1 MLFDTLSQ
9 QNIRCQRLI
18 SNSRNNRFTM
28 FRYFIFLL
36 LFLPMLSNAED
47 VRNLYFYSN
56 ESTVSSY
63 KSLKAEF
70 DGYLK
75 QKGDYQFQPFDNQET
90 FEDFVKDKQDGVF
103 VVSHWHYEHLS
114 SEQRLVPLLV
124 GISAGKTA
132 VRRILV
138 GSHDADDTDLQG
150 VVATAFTPE
159 AGRAMLTQ
167 ILGEQAQALE
177 LLQVPKDIDALMS
190 VGFGMADYALS
201 TEEGLAHVAKL
212 NPSFQA
218 QMGITAQGE
227 KTLLLIAAAPA
238 KVSSKAQALTKVMQ
252 NMGEAPNGK
261 QGMRMLGLDGWQKP
275 SKTDMQLLRG
285 KH

>member
-1 MLFDTLSQ
+1 MS
-9 QNIRCQRLI
+9 
-18 SNSRNNRFTM
+18 
-28 FRYFIFLL
+28 RYFIFLL
-36 LFLPMLSNAED
+36 LFLPTLSSAED

-63 KSLKAEF
+63 KTLKAEF
-70 DGYLK
+70 DTYLK
-75 QKGDYQFQPFDNQET
+75 HQGNYHFQPFDDQATFET
-90 FEDFVKDKQDGVF
+90 FVKGKQDGLF
-103 VVSHWHYEHLS
+103 VVSHWHYEHLNA
-114 SEQRLVPLLV
+114 EQRLVPLLV
-124 GISAGKTA
+124 GTHAGKTA
-132 VRRILV
+132 VRRVLV
-138 GSHDADDTDLQG
+138 GPRGTDSTDLQG

-159 AGRAMLTQ
+159 AGRNMLTQ
-167 ILGEQAQALE
+167 ILGAQQAQALE

-238 KVSSKAQALTKVMQ
+238 SVGTKAQTLANIVQ
-252 NMGEAPNGK
+252 NMGKTPDGK
-261 QGMRMLGLDGWQKP
+261 QGMRMLGLDDWQKP
-275 SKTDMQLLRG
+275 SKAEMQLLRG
-285 KH
+285 ER